1 MGWRGLAVLV
11 ALTGCVSP
19 FERDGDII
27 DLAPDAGL
35 RDGEMEEHVAQ
46 EHCYRWICPVG
57 FVGVKRV
64 SCGGLDEYYCE

>member
-1 MGWRGLAVLV
+1 VRILVLMLV
-11 ALTGCVSP
+11 GVTGCAEP
-19 FERDGDII
+19 FTEEYLGG
-27 DLAPDAGL
+27 DAGL